1 MQSVDWVKIAPE
13 VAKQLLG
20 EPKSISSTEMRWGT
34 HGSMVLNLEKG
45 TFYTFEGGFG
55 GGVVDLIKYLNEDVT
70 TVLKQFGYD
79 QALSSDSL
87 LSVSVTPPNGINKG
101 NARSFDRK
109 QMGSF
114 LSEASIAMQYAEDF
128 WVMRFPTGH
137 RIKQKYAPFSKNIDG
152 TWSLKRPEGTMP
164 LYYKAK
170 HIDKPILVSE
180 GEKAT
185 LGAEKIYE
193 GDCATW
199 HGGVNSWQKSDWSP
213 LYGKEVWIFPDND
226 EAGFKCANEIADMLT
241 KNKSTVKV
249 VTPPP
254 HFEDKD
260 DLWDAHK
267 RDDFP
272 TSGDLVTYIEGMD
285 EFKEVKAPRASLYFQ
300 TVDEIMSNITEPDWL
315 IDKCI
320 ERGTVTSIFGAAKSG
335 KSFIAIDMACAVASG
350 RTFYGYE
357 TKPATVLYLAG
368 EGFTGVGRRI
378 KSHEQHHDYSLK
390 NKPLLVSN
398 RGTRIGDN
406 EDFKNLQEVC
416 RNIEKEQGSIGM
428 IIVDTLARNYGLNEN
443 STEDMNKFIQ
453 HIDDLKE
460 EFNASIII
468 VHHTGHGS
476 GARSRGSSVL
486 PAALDYEFK
495 VDRDKNSDDAAMLVN
510 LKQTLVKDGTPIDEM
525 YLKFKEIELL
535 GFKGVTSGV
544 LLETDEKPKYNLWT
558 PVRRETNKAIE
569 DYQLEKNP
577 KCPSDVWVKNSILAS
592 ILDVKEKTMTGRLRD
607 LANND
612 LVHYHEDK
620 GYQSK
625 RWDNELY

>member
-1 MQSVDWVKIAPE
+1 MQLVDWQKIAPE

-20 EPKSISSTEMRWGT
+20 EPKSISSTEHRWGT

-45 TFYTFEGGFG
+45 TFYSFEEGFG
-55 GGVVDLIKYLNEDVT
+55 GGVTDLIKYLDQDVS

-87 LSVSVTPPNGINKG
+87 LNVNETPPKVVNKG
-101 NARSFDRK
+101 NARSFDREQLVGLFK
-109 QMGSF
+109 QAVVHLQYNDSF
-114 LSEASIAMQYAEDF
+114 M
-128 WVMRFPTGH
+128 VMRFPDGH
-137 RIKQKYAPFSKNIDG
+137 PIKQKYAPFSKNTDG
-152 TWSLKRPEGTMP
+152 TWSLKRPEGLMP
-164 LYYKAK
+164 LYYKAE
-170 HIDKPILVSE
+170 HTDKPVLVSE
-180 GEKAT
+180 GEKAN
-185 LGAEKIYE
+185 LGAEKIYK

-199 HGGVNSWQKSDWSP
+199 HGGVNSWQKADWSP
-213 LYGKEVWIFPDND
+213 IFGKEVWLFPDND
-226 EAGFKCANEIADMLT
+226 DAGLKCANDIAEMLVN
-241 KNKSTVKV
+241 NKCTVRV
-249 VTPPP
+249 ATPPTY
-254 HFEDKD
+254 FEPKD
-260 DLWDAHK
+260 DLWDANQ
-267 RDDFP
+267 RNDFE
-272 TSGDLVTYIEGMD
+272 SSEDLEKYMQNFAQI
-285 EFKEVKAPRASLYFQ
+285 KPKKPSLYFQ
-300 TVDEIMSNITEPDWL
+300 TVDEIMSNIGEPDWL

-350 RTFYGYE
+350 RTFYGYT

-398 RGTRIGDN
+398 RGTRIGDT

-416 RNIEKEQGSIGM
+416 RVIQEEHGSIGM

-495 VDRDKNSDDAAMLVN
+495 VDRDKNSDDAAMLVS
-510 LKQTLVKDGTPIDEM
+510 LKQTLVKDGTPIDDM
-525 YLKFKEIELL
+525 YLKFQEIKLL
-535 GFKGVTSGV
+535 GFNGVTSGV
-544 LLETDEKPKYNLWT
+544 LLETDEKPKHDIWT
-558 PVRRETNKAIE
+558 KVRTETVKAIE
-569 DYQLEKNP
+569 DYQMEKNP
-577 KCPSDVWVKNSILAS
+577 KKPIDIWIGSTMLGAVMDIPKPTAQTRLGE
-592 ILDVKEKTMTGRLRD
+592 LKELGM
-607 LANND
+607 
-612 LVHYHEDK
+612 VHYHKDK

-625 RWDNELY
+625 RWDDELYK

>member
-137 RIKQKYAPFSKNIDG
+137 RIKQKYAPFSKNTDG

-612 LVHYHEDK
+612 LVH
-620 GYQSK
+620 
-625 RWDNELY
+625 

>member
-1 MQSVDWVKIAPE
+1 MQLVDWQKIAPE

-20 EPKSISSTEMRWGT
+20 EPKSISSTEHRWGT

-45 TFYTFEGGFG
+45 TFYSFEEGFG
-55 GGVVDLIKYLNEDVT
+55 GGVTDLIKYLDQDVS
-70 TVLKQFGYD
+70 TVLKRFGYD

-87 LSVSVTPPNGINKG
+87 LNVNETPPKVVNKG
-101 NARSFDRK
+101 NARSFDREQLVGLFK
-109 QMGSF
+109 QAVVHLQYNDSF
-114 LSEASIAMQYAEDF
+114 M
-128 WVMRFPTGH
+128 VMRFPDGH
-137 RIKQKYAPFSKNIDG
+137 PIKQKYAPFSKNTDG
-152 TWSLKRPEGTMP
+152 TWSLKRPEGLMP
-164 LYYKAK
+164 LYYKAE
-170 HIDKPILVSE
+170 HTDKPVLVSE
-180 GEKAT
+180 GEKAN
-185 LGAEKIYE
+185 LGAEKIYK

-199 HGGVNSWQKSDWSP
+199 HGGVNSWQKADWSP
-213 LYGKEVWIFPDND
+213 IFGKEVWLFPDND
-226 EAGFKCANEIADMLT
+226 DAGFKCANDIAEMLVN
-241 KNKSTVKV
+241 NKCTVRV
-249 VTPPP
+249 ATPPTY
-254 HFEDKD
+254 FEPKD
-260 DLWDAHK
+260 DLWDANQ
-267 RDDFP
+267 RNDFE
-272 TSGDLVTYIEGMD
+272 SSEDLENYMQNFAQI
-285 EFKEVKAPRASLYFQ
+285 KPKKPSLYFQ
-300 TVDEIMSNITEPDWL
+300 TVDEIMSNIGEPDWL

-350 RTFYGYE
+350 RTFYVYT

-398 RGTRIGDN
+398 RGTRIGDT

-416 RNIEKEQGSIGM
+416 RAIQEEHGSIGM

-495 VDRDKNSDDAAMLVN
+495 VDRDKNSDDAAMLVS
-510 LKQTLVKDGTPIDEM
+510 LKQTLVKDGTPIDDM
-525 YLKFKEIELL
+525 YLKFQEIKLL
-535 GFKGVTSGV
+535 GFNGVTSGV
-544 LLETDEKPKYNLWT
+544 LLETDEKPKHDIWT
-558 PVRRETNKAIE
+558 KVRTETVKAIE
-569 DYQLEKNP
+569 DYQMEKNP
-577 KCPSDVWVKNSILAS
+577 KKPIDIWIGSTMLGAVMDIPKSTAQTRLGE
-592 ILDVKEKTMTGRLRD
+592 LKELGM
-607 LANND
+607 
-612 LVHYHEDK
+612 VHYHKDK

-625 RWDNELY
+625 RWDDELYK

>member
-1 MQSVDWVKIAPE
+1 MQLVDWQKIAPE

-20 EPKSISSTEMRWGT
+20 EPKSISSTEHRWGT

-45 TFYTFEGGFG
+45 TFYSFEEGFG
-55 GGVVDLIKYLNEDVT
+55 GGVTDLIKHLDQDVS

-87 LSVSVTPPNGINKG
+87 LNVGGHPQNNTNKG
-101 NARSFDRK
+101 NARSFDREQLVGLFK
-109 QMGSF
+109 QAVVHLQYDDSF
-114 LSEASIAMQYAEDF
+114 M
-128 WVMRFPTGH
+128 VMRFPDGH
-137 RIKQKYAPFSKNIDG
+137 PIKQKYAPFSKNTDG
-152 TWSLKRPEGTMP
+152 TWSLKRPEGLMP
-164 LYYKAK
+164 LYYKAE
-170 HIDKPILVSE
+170 HTDKPILVSE

-185 LGAEKIYE
+185 LGAEKIYK

-199 HGGVNSWQKSDWSP
+199 HGGVNSWQKADWSP
-213 LYGKEVWIFPDND
+213 IFGKEVWLFPDND
-226 EAGFKCANEIADMLT
+226 EAGFKCANDIAEMLVN
-241 KNKSTVKV
+241 NKCTVRV
-249 VTPPP
+249 ATPPS
-254 HFEDKD
+254 HFMPKD
-260 DLWDAHK
+260 DLWDASN
-267 RDDFP
+267 RNDFK
-272 TSGDLVTYIEGMD
+272 SSEDLEKYMQNFAQI
-285 EFKEVKAPRASLYFQ
+285 KPKKPSLYFQ
-300 TVDEIMSNITEPDWL
+300 TVDEIMSNIGEPDWL

-350 RTFYGYE
+350 RTFYGYK

-378 KSHEQHHDYSLK
+378 KSHEQHYDYSLK

-398 RGTRIGDN
+398 RGTRIGDT

-416 RNIEKEQGSIGM
+416 RDIQEEHGSIGM

-495 VDRDKNSDDAAMLVN
+495 VDRDKNSDDAAMLVS
-510 LKQTLVKDGTPIDEM
+510 LKQTLVKDGTPIDDM
-525 YLKFKEIELL
+525 YLKFQEIKLL
-535 GFKGVTSGV
+535 GFNGVTSGV
-544 LLETDEKPKYNLWT
+544 LELTDEKPKHDIWT
-558 PVRRETNKAIE
+558 KVRTETVKAIE
-569 DYQLEKNP
+569 DYQMEKNP
-577 KCPSDVWVKNSILAS
+577 KKPIDIWIGSTMLGAVMDIKKGTAQTRLGE
-592 ILDVKEKTMTGRLRD
+592 LKELGM
-607 LANND
+607 
-612 LVHYHEDK
+612 VHYHKDK

-625 RWDNELY
+625 RWDDELYK